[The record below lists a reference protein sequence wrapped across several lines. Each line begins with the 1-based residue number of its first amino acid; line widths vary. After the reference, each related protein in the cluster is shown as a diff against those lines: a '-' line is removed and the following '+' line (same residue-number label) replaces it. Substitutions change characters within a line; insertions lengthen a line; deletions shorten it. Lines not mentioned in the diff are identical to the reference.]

1 MNGITFLLLA
11 LSCRLTQAEVGHPAT
26 YPDNCNLIKDLAA
39 TVEKLSTMTEKMG
52 LMETRLQTT
61 ERELE
66 ELKKV
71 TSGETMTTFLL

>member
-1 MNGITFLLLA
+1 MKGITFLLLA
-11 LSCRLTQAEVGHPAT
+11 LSCSLIQAQMGQHN

-39 TVEKLSTMTEKMG
+39 TVEKLSTVTEKMG
-52 LMETRLQTT
+52 QMETRLQTT

>member
-1 MNGITFLLLA
+1 MGQHN
-11 LSCRLTQAEVGHPAT
+11 

-52 LMETRLQTT
+52 QMETRLQTT